1 MTGIGPNR
9 LGRCAMALDRRH
21 AGASA
26 DGLEA
31 QEATATKS
39 IKDGNPREV
48 VADDREERLSN
59 PTRRRSNSLL
69 HLAGSVRPS
78 VLHQ

>member
-1 MTGIGPNR
+1 
-9 LGRCAMALDRRH
+9 MALDRRH

-31 QEATATKS
+31 QEATATER

-59 PTRRRSNSLL
+59 PSTSVNSRCTF
-69 HLAGSVRPS
+69 AGSVRPLS
-78 VLHQ
+78 APPVIRMNNP